1 MGGTG
6 NGGGSGGGSGTNN
19 FCRQFMVETTVLNNY
34 SARLF
39 EQMYI
44 GSEQNGLTY
53 QETKHWI
60 SDDGLPLKS
69 EISEGFLSPRVETS
83 RTINVYEYD
92 PKITIE
98 APIK

>member
-1 MGGTG
+1 MG
-6 NGGGSGGGSGTNN
+6 NGSGSGDGSGTYN
-19 FCRQFMVETTVLNNY
+19 FCRQFTVETTMLNSY

-44 GSEQNGLTY
+44 GQEQSGLIY

-60 SDDGLPLKS
+60 NDDGLPLKS

-83 RTINVYEYD
+83 HTINVYEYD
-92 PKITIE
+92 PN
-98 APIK
+98 IKSKHQ